1 MAMPLEP
8 LSGSMGEVEAFN
20 GILSARED
28 YSAWICA
35 QNIASVLE
43 KTSCKP
49 VETAIWFF
57 YFYGEEDFNQIL
69 PIRKEILYRYLEC
82 WWKRLV
88 YQSGK

>member
-35 QNIASVLE
+35 QNIALVLE

-49 VETAIWFF
+49 VETAI
-57 YFYGEEDFNQIL
+57 
-69 PIRKEILYRYLEC
+69 
-82 WWKRLV
+82 
-88 YQSGK
+88 